1 MPLRKMIHYA
11 VWSHL
16 DEVTDTELILLKG
29 HLLLE
34 SVIDQSL
41 SHLVRRGE
49 PDSLNIS
56 FAKKLQLLQLLHDM
70 DHEQFLQIQ
79 AFTLQ
84 INRLRNKLAH
94 ELNFDSSA
102 SEFERWANAVLDAF
116 PETKMSKYTFRTKI
130 VHAFA
135 SLASQLGATA
145 EVHVGRRAVE
155 EGL

>member
-1 MPLRKMIHYA
+1 M
-11 VWSHL
+11 

-41 SHLVRRGE
+41 GHLVRRDGV
-49 PDSLNIS
+49 DSLNIS
-56 FAKKLQLLQLLHDM
+56 FAKKLQLLRLLHDM
-70 DHEQFLQIQ
+70 DHEQFLKIQ

-84 INRLRNKLAH
+84 VNRLRNKLAH

-116 PETKMSKYTFRTKI
+116 PATKISKYTFRTKI

-145 EVHVGRRAVE
+145 EVHVGRRAAK